1 MCEVFWYPRCLDNI
15 CLTENTKFDYN
26 ISKRLDLSYED
37 IHFNKFKINEHRKG
51 RYPKLYASQ
60 SLQID
65 NKRIFVILIEAYE
78 WHERIFYIELDS
90 EGHIIN

>member
-1 MCEVFWYPRCLDNI
+1 MHILDSFPVSKKISIYKEISSYKTMCEVFWYPRCLDNI

-51 RYPKLYASQ
+51 RYPKL
-60 SLQID
+60 
-65 NKRIFVILIEAYE
+65 
-78 WHERIFYIELDS
+78 
-90 EGHIIN
+90 